1 MEAEAFSEKQ
11 ILFEVED
18 ADSAQYVNPAP
29 SQLSPPHFVHSRN
42 VILSHSWFIHR

>member
-29 SQLSPPHFVHSRN
+29 SPALSSPLCTFQKCDS
-42 VILSHSWFIHR
+42 